1 MPLWRFRLVART
13 HASHAWNT
21 GSIPVGATLVRT
33 FWVLFF
39 CLALIGNTCC
49 SHPALHHYL
58 GATCDY
64 CCKCC
69 RLTAFRKLP
78 VRKNRPRTYHPE
90 RSEGSQTKGSLKIE
104 KQSQRYQSM
113 RILRFFAL
121 LLFAPEW
128 QSLKITIA
136 IVISK
141 RNRHC
146 VSNSCC

>member
-39 CLALIGNTCC
+39 FCLALIDNTCC
-49 SHPALHHYL
+49 SHPALHHYR
-58 GATCDY
+58 GATCDC

-90 RSEGSQTKGSLKIE
+90 RSEGSQTKGSLKNRETKSTISINANPE
-104 KQSQRYQSM
+104 
-113 RILRFFAL
+113 ILRSVTLRSRMTKQRF
-121 LLFAPEW
+121 
-128 QSLKITIA
+128 
-136 IVISK
+136 VIDKFCS
-141 RNRHC
+141 NR
-146 VSNSCC
+146 SNVA